1 MCFCS
6 RPQWFFD
13 PSRRPKMAP
22 PGKLNPAATRPQL
35 RPVKAE
41 PIEETEQQCGVGVKD
56 VRPASAV
63 THIVKYTDSMLN
75 KKRKKA
81 PRKAKSA
88 AQSSSSSATI
98 SAKTKARLKEEKA
111 TRRAE
116 RADRRLLKV
125 DKADRRE
132 AREVERRDRRL
143 EKEALRLLKQKRDE
157 QEQNDA
163 QNQTRGESE
172 GEGQTGGETDG
183 QEDSSAAEDFG
194 PPIDGE
200 LGPEKGENL
209 AEFIK
214 RWLFSRNLQVKGTGI
229 NHLVRNLEH
238 PEIPRGGGT
247 VMRSRKYIEWH
258 YAKELVCF
266 HISGE
271 GGGEDGVRVHAD
283 AKPPKLKR
291 LATGTQTP
299 GAAAKQIRPRVTTFN
314 PSAKVTAKP
323 LLEVKRE
330 DEPPTQRKDQ
340 EKRAAGPS
348 MLPAAKRGKT
358 IEARATYG
366 KAVPMVKPL
375 LEVKVDPG
383 EVREDKV
390 EPGEVSEAVPSGES
404 SPVAEPEPTMQRQ
417 QWNDGWGSAW
427 QGPGW
432 SEEQWQDKADD
443 KGWGEENWQ
452 DKPDKGWG
460 EETWQDK
467 ADDKGWGE
475 EKWQDKPDKGWGE
488 ETWRDK
494 ADDKGWGEE
503 KLQEKPDKRWGEET
517 WQDKPG
523 KGWSEKSDEYPGP
536 WRH

>member
-1 MCFCS
+1 M
-6 RPQWFFD
+6 RATNAIAEVNPRLQRRGDQPIKYGPDVRDPPPQ
-13 PSRRPKMAP
+13 PSLSAEAEPGTVAKTAGRLGMRMSKAP
-22 PGKLNPAATRPQL
+22 AKPAKAAAPAKAPEKPAA
-35 RPVKAE
+35 
-41 PIEETEQQCGVGVKD
+41 
-56 VRPASAV
+56 PA
-63 THIVKYTDSMLN
+63 
-75 KKRKKA
+75 KA
-81 PRKAKSA
+81 P
-88 AQSSSSSATI
+88 
-98 SAKTKARLKEEKA
+98 
-111 TRRAE
+111 
-116 RADRRLLKV
+116 
-125 DKADRRE
+125 
-132 AREVERRDRRL
+132 

-229 NHLVRNLEH
+229 KHLVRNLEH
-238 PEIPRGGGT
+238 PEIPRGRGT

-266 HISGE
+266 HFSGE

-340 EKRAAGPS
+340 EKRAAGPT